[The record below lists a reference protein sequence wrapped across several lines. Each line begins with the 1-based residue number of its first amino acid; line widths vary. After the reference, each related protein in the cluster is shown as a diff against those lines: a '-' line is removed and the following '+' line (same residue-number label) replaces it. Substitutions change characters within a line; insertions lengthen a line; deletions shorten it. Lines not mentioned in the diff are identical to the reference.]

1 MCLYNNLTELVA
13 SKLRMWVEAHLRI
26 LATLEDV
33 LHLPTNEIEKHL
45 VTNGMVF
52 YPISYIGAI
61 IKVIKFQEYPK

>member
-1 MCLYNNLTELVA
+1 
-13 SKLRMWVEAHLRI
+13 MWVEAHLRI